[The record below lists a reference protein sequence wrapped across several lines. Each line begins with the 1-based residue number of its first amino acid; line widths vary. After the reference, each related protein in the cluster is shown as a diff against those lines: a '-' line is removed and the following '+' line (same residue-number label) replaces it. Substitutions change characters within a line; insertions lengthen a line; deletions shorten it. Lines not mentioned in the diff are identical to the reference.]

1 MVCCKLFIL
10 WITFKV
16 KYVILKLSK
25 LKIFRF
31 KEREDSG
38 DYSNGNPGSTS
49 GELEPR
55 SEIDDINVLNSS
67 LIDDGEPL
75 SDYER

>member
-1 MVCCKLFIL
+1 
-10 WITFKV
+10 
-16 KYVILKLSK
+16 

-31 KEREDSG
+31 KGSQDSG
-38 DYSNGNPGSTS
+38 DYSNGNPGSIS

-55 SEIDDINVLNSS
+55 FEIDDINVLNSS

>member
-1 MVCCKLFIL
+1 M
-10 WITFKV
+10 
-16 KYVILKLSK
+16 
-25 LKIFRF
+25 KIFRF